1 MSKVLINGRIAGK
14 PSAETGA
21 NYTKF
26 EIPVLQDGKEET
38 ILVETYG
45 LRSLMKTFK
54 IGMKVN
60 MLADR
65 RTRRIGGEG
74 MHEKFMY
81 TYSAEN
87 IALEV

>member
-45 LRSLMKTFK
+45 LHSIMNMFK
-54 IGMKVN
+54 VGMKVN
-60 MLADR
+60 ILADR

-74 MHEKFMY
+74 MNEKFMY
-81 TYSAEN
+81 TYSADS
-87 IALEV
+87 IAMEV

>member
-1 MSKVLINGRIAGK
+1 MSKVIINGRIAGK

-26 EIPVLQDGKEET
+26 EIPVLQNGRKEP

-45 LRSLMKTFK
+45 LHSFMKTLK
-54 IGMKVN
+54 EGMKISVI
-60 MLADR
+60 ADR

-74 MHEKFMY
+74 MNEKFMY

-87 IALEV
+87 IAMEV

>member
-1 MSKVLINGRIAGK
+1 MIKGRIAGK

-26 EIPVLQDGKEET
+26 EIPVIQDGKDET

-45 LRSLMKTFK
+45 LHSFMKTFK

-74 MHEKFMY
+74 MNEKFMY

-87 IALEV
+87 IAMEV